1 MKICFGAFILK
12 TARKSKL
19 LKMIYYRKQKRKLEN
34 LFGVL
39 HRILKGDVVIF
50 FEEGD
55 ESRKADTN

>member
-50 FEEGD
+50 FEEGG
-55 ESRKADTN
+55 EG

>member
-12 TARKSKL
+12 TARKGKL